1 MKESGTSH
9 SGSGYLEEN
18 NKLENINMIKTYRR
32 EGFDS
37 EKNRNSGNQIII
49 FFILSRMKALLSHK
63 ARNMY
68 KKRSF
73 NRIKSQRIY
82 KYNCIL

>member
-1 MKESGTSH
+1 MLK
-9 SGSGYLEEN
+9 
-18 NKLENINMIKTYRR
+18 IYRR

-37 EKNRNSGNQIII
+37 EKSRNSGNQIII

-63 ARNMY
+63 AKNMY

-73 NRIKSQRIY
+73 NRIKSQ
-82 KYNCIL
+82 